1 MADITQVILERRTD
15 GVPQAEDFRLESAP
29 LPAPAEGQIL
39 IKVHYLSLDPYLRG
53 KISGRHMSGGVEP
66 GSVMAGETVGEVV
79 ESRSPDF
86 AAGDTVH
93 SFSGWCSYA
102 AVDASTARK
111 VRSHRLPLSLALGA
125 LGMPGLTAYAGVRRL
140 ADIRANDT
148 FLISAASGAVG
159 SVAGQIARLAGARTV
174 GIVGSRRKSDWILSQ
189 ARFDGAINYREED
202 LRDGIRRTC
211 PDGVD
216 VYFDAIGGDVLD
228 AVCEQLALQ
237 ARIILCGLLA
247 QYNSKER
254 LRGPPP
260 GLIIRARAHMHGL
273 VVYDHEDLRAE
284 MEEKNSAWIHS
295 GDMAYN
301 EDVTDGLEN
310 AGEAFARLMSG
321 RNFGKAIVRIG

>member
-1 MADITQVILERRTD
+1 MADITQVILGRRTD
-15 GVPQAEDFRLESAP
+15 SVPQAEDFRLESAP
-29 LPAPAEGQIL
+29 LPTPGEGQIL

-86 AAGDTVH
+86 VVGDTVH
-93 SFSGWCSYA
+93 SFSGWCSHA

-111 VRSHRLPLSLALGA
+111 VRSHGLPLSLALGA
-125 LGMPGLTAYAGVRRL
+125 LGMPGLTAYAGVKRL

-148 FLISAASGAVG
+148 FVISAASGAVG

-174 GIVGSRRKSDWILSQ
+174 GIVGSRQKSDWILSQ

-216 VYFDAIGGDVLD
+216 VYFDAIGGDVLE

-247 QYNSKER
+247 QYNR
-254 LRGPPP
+254 RP
-260 GLIIRARAHMHGL
+260 A
-273 VVYDHEDLRAE
+273 
-284 MEEKNSAWIHS
+284 
-295 GDMAYN
+295 
-301 EDVTDGLEN
+301 
-310 AGEAFARLMSG
+310 
-321 RNFGKAIVRIG
+321 